1 MTYANLIAEINKLP
15 QADWEALK
23 EAIDKERT
31 NGEPKPQMTEEEFAK
46 YLYGKGII
54 GNIPDPSK
62 WMDEDEDWEPIQVL
76 GEPLSEMI
84 IRERR

>member
-1 MTYANLIAEINKLP
+1 MTRTELVTEINKLP
-15 QADWEALK
+15 QGEWEELK
-23 EAIDKERT
+23 ETVDNDRANAEIKT
-31 NGEPKPQMTEEEFAK
+31 PMTEESFARYLFAK
-46 YLYGKGII
+46 GVI

-62 WMDEDEDWEPIQVL
+62 WTDEDEDWEPIEVL

>member
-1 MTYANLIAEINKLP
+1 MTQTELVAEINKLP
-15 QADWEALK
+15 LADWEAIK
-23 EAIDKERT
+23 ETVDDDRAKAEIKT
-31 NGEPKPQMTEEEFAK
+31 PMTEEAFAK
-46 YLYGKGII
+46 YLYAKGII

-62 WMDEDEDWEPIQVL
+62 WTDEDEDWEPIEVL